1 MGIVFGSTGTKE
13 PGFTLIKTLS
23 GNAELRLYRPYV
35 VAEVIDK
42 DSRGET
48 NDNNNFSLLARYI
61 GVFGKPENQR
71 AAAMAMT
78 SPVITE
84 GQKMAMTSPV
94 VSDKSSKSMAFVL
107 PEEIQKVEQA
117 PVPTNKRDSFKG
129 GSHPNHCIIP
139 LQRMVQRES
148 SHAVR

>member
-1 MGIVFGSTGTKE
+1 M
-13 PGFTLIKTLS
+13 LS
-23 GNAELRLYRPYV
+23 FACRPYV

-71 AAAMAMT
+71 AAAAFMT

-107 PEEIQKVEQA
+107 PEEIQK
-117 PVPTNKRDSFKG
+117 S
-129 GSHPNHCIIP
+129 
-139 LQRMVQRES
+139 
-148 SHAVR
+148 